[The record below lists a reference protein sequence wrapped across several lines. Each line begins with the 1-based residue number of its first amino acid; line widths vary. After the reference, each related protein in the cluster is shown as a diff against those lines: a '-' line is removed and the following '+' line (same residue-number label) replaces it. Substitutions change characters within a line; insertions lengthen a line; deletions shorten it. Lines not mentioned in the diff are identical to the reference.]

1 MASFTTDGKEIVTG
15 GFLEEAALWNAAS
28 GSLVRMLN
36 FDKHA
41 IVPGD
46 AVPVAVGR
54 LGNRAVTFSSDGWG
68 ALWDLA
74 AQKQL
79 ATLHTE
85 DGATVRKVSPA
96 PDGRE
101 FVVIDTGAF
110 AFVFDSLSGALK
122 RKLGKPGTPLA
133 AAEISPQ
140 GDKLLTADAMGKITI
155 WSLADGRALQTIN
168 GAAGAAAVNDVHF
181 SPDGSTILAACTDGK
196 ARTWNAQT
204 GQPELTIAEETVPG
218 EWPFISMLRVEYSP
232 DGSFIAGANQ
242 GINVLV
248 WDAKTGKRLLRLEG
262 HTGRIASLAFS
273 SDGTRL
279 GSTSED
285 GTARIWDLGL
295 ENRSPAEIKQ
305 EIAEFGQKSSR

>member
-1 MASFTTDGKEIVTG
+1 V
-15 GFLEEAALWNAAS
+15 
-28 GSLVRMLN
+28 
-36 FDKHA
+36 
-41 IVPGD
+41 
-46 AVPVAVGR
+46 
-54 LGNRAVTFSSDGWG
+54 
-68 ALWDLA
+68 
-74 AQKQL
+74 
-79 ATLHTE
+79 
-85 DGATVRKVSPA
+85 
-96 PDGRE
+96 
-101 FVVIDTGAF
+101 
-110 AFVFDSLSGALK
+110 LK
-122 RKLGKPGTPLA
+122 RKLGKPGTPLV

-140 GDKLLTADAMGKITI
+140 GDKVVTADASGHITV
-155 WSLADGRALQTIN
+155 WSLADGRALQTIYV
-168 GAAGAAAVNDVHF
+168 AAGTAVNDVHF

-218 EWPFISMLRVEYSP
+218 EMPGMGAPFRSDLASGTPIQAGMLRVEYSP

-248 WDAKTGKRLLRLEG
+248 WDAKTGKQLLRLEG